1 MGLLD
6 QIGGMLGGA
15 GAGSDDNNNMMQSAL
30 ELVQNYQG
38 GGLAGL
44 VDAFKNKGLG
54 NIVGSW
60 VGTGENQA
68 IDASQIEQVLGNDTI
83 QKIAAKTGIS
93 AEALSQGLATALPQV
108 IDKLTPN
115 GTVPENNLLEE
126 GINLL
131 KGKFF
136 G

>member
-15 GAGSDDNNNMMQSAL
+15 GAGSDANNNVLESAL
-30 ELVQNYQG
+30 ELVRNYEG

-44 VDAFKNKGLG
+44 IDAFKNKGLG
-54 NIVGSW
+54 DIANSW

-68 IDASQIEQVLGNDTI
+68 ISASQLEQVLGNETI
-83 QKIAAKTGIS
+83 QQIAAKTGLS
-93 AEALSQGLATALPQV
+93 ADMLSQGLATVLPQV
-108 IDKLTPN
+108 VDKLTPN
-115 GTVPENNLLEE
+115 GALPEGGLLEE
-126 GINLL
+126 GLNLL

>member
-15 GAGSDDNNNMMQSAL
+15 ATGCDTNNTMLQSAL

-44 VDAFKNKGLG
+44 VDAFKNKGMG
-54 NIVGSW
+54 DIASSW

-68 IDASQIEQVLGNDTI
+68 IDASQLEQVLGNDTI
-83 QKIAAKTGIS
+83 QQIAAKTGLS
-93 AEALSQGLATALPQV
+93 PDMLSQGLASVLPQV

-115 GTVPENNLLEE
+115 GTLPEGGLLEE
-126 GINLL
+126 GLSLL

>member
-68 IDASQIEQVLGNDTI
+68 IDASQIEQVLGNETI

-93 AEALSQGLATALPQV
+93 AETLSQGLATALPQV